1 MDNSDQI
8 LLLSLGTNNE
18 QVKHMNDAQKYIN
31 QVFTKV
37 RYSKCI
43 WTAPIGCGTNLY
55 LNCLAV
61 TSTALSY
68 DKVEEITKDIER
80 RMGRLPKDKRE
91 HRVPIDIDILQLGQ
105 TIYHDKDWQR
115 HYVKQLL
122 SDIGL

>member
-1 MDNSDQI
+1 M
-8 LLLSLGTNNE
+8 
-18 QVKHMNDAQKYIN
+18 
-31 QVFTKV
+31 
-37 RYSKCI
+37 
-43 WTAPIGCGTNLY
+43 
-55 LNCLAV
+55 
-61 TSTALSY
+61 
-68 DKVEEITKDIER
+68 EEITKDIER